1 VSAGSRV
8 TEAPAARRARR
19 ADQLRPARRGPSHR
33 ERGRLPTQVGVMTF
47 LFICAVY
54 FVLPVYWVLV
64 SATKSA
70 PTLFGSFGLWF
81 SHFQLGTNLH
91 ELVTADNG
99 IFLRW
104 LLNSVIYAGVGAV
117 VATAISAAA
126 GYALAKYEFRG
137 RETIFSIVLAGVMVP
152 ATALALPLYL
162 MVSKIGMANSY
173 WSVLLPSLVSPFGV
187 YLARVYAAAAVPDAI
202 IEAARIDGA
211 SEFRVFTRVA
221 APVMKPALVTIGLF
235 TFVGIW
241 NNFFLPLVMLSS
253 NSLYPLSL
261 GLYVWEGETYRAP
274 LYYQL
279 TVTGSA
285 VSAVLLIL
293 AVISLQ
299 RYWRSGLTAGS
310 TQ

>member
-1 VSAGSRV
+1 MSAGPRV
-8 TEAPAARRARR
+8 TEAPAPSRV
-19 ADQLRPARRGPSHR
+19 DQVRPARRRRSGQR
-33 ERGRLPTQVGVMTF
+33 ERGRLPTQVTVMTF

-104 LLNSVIYAGVGAV
+104 LLNSVIYAGVGSV
-117 VATAISAAA
+117 LATAVSAAA
-126 GYALAKYEFRG
+126 GYALAKYEFPG
-137 RETIFSIVLAGVMVP
+137 REVVFSIVLAGVMVP
-152 ATALALPLYL
+152 GTALALPLYL
-162 MVSKIGMANSY
+162 MMSKIGMANTY

-187 YLARVYAAAAVPDAI
+187 YLSRVYAASAVPDAI

-274 LYYQL
+274 LFYQL

-299 RYWRSGLTAGS
+299 RYWRAGLTAGS
-310 TQ
+310 TN

>member
-8 TEAPAARRARR
+8 TEAPAASRAT
-19 ADQLRPARRGPSHR
+19 QTSPARRRRSSHR
-33 ERGRLPTQVGVMTF
+33 ERGRVPTQVTVMTF
-47 LFICAVY
+47 LFIAAIY

-104 LLNSVIYAGVGAV
+104 LLNSVIYAGVGSV
-117 VATAISAAA
+117 LATAISAAA
-126 GYALAKYEFRG
+126 GFALAKYEFRG
-137 RETIFSIVLAGVMVP
+137 RELIFSVVLAGVMVP
-152 ATALALPLYL
+152 GTALALPLYL
-162 MVSKIGMANSY
+162 MMSKAGLANTY

-211 SEFRVFTRVA
+211 SEFRLFARVA

-274 LYYQL
+274 LFYQL

-299 RYWRSGLTAGS
+299 RYWRAGLTAGS

>member
-1 VSAGSRV
+1 VSAGPRV
-8 TEAPAARRARR
+8 TEAPPSRAARA
-19 ADQLRPARRGPSHR
+19 RPARRRAGHHR
-33 ERGRLPTQVGVMTF
+33 ERGRLPTQVTVMTF
-47 LFICAVY
+47 LFVCAVY

-81 SHFQLGTNLH
+81 AHFQLGTNLH
-91 ELVTADNG
+91 DLVTADNG

-104 LLNSVIYAGVGAV
+104 LLNSVIYAGVGSV
-117 VATAISAAA
+117 LATAISAAA
-126 GYALAKYEFRG
+126 GFALAKYEFRG
-137 RETIFSIVLAGVMVP
+137 REAIFSVVLAGVMVP
-152 ATALALPLYL
+152 GTALALPLYL
-162 MVSKIGMANSY
+162 MMSKAGLANSY

-187 YLARVYAAAAVPDAI
+187 YLSRVYAAAAVPDAI

-211 SEFRVFTRVA
+211 SEFRLFTRVA

-274 LYYQL
+274 LFYQL

-299 RYWRSGLTAGS
+299 RYWRAGLTAGS
-310 TQ
+310 TN

>member
-1 VSAGSRV
+1 MSAASRV
-8 TEAPAARRARR
+8 TEAPPASP
-19 ADQLRPARRGPSHR
+19 ADQARPVRRRRGQR
-33 ERGRLPTQVGVMTF
+33 ERGRLPTQVAVMTF

-64 SATKSA
+64 SATKSTS
-70 PTLFGSFGLWF
+70 TLFGSFGLWF
-81 SHFQLGTNLH
+81 SHFQLGSNLH
-91 ELVTADNG
+91 DLVTADNG

-104 LLNSVIYAGVGAV
+104 LLNSFIYAGVGSV
-117 VATAISAAA
+117 LATAISAAA

-137 RETIFSIVLAGVMVP
+137 REAVFSVVLAGVMVP
-152 ATALALPLYL
+152 GTALALPLYL
-162 MVSKIGMANSY
+162 MMSKVGMANTY

-187 YLARVYAAAAVPDAI
+187 YLSRVYAAAAVPDAI

-221 APVMKPALVTIGLF
+221 APVMTPALVTIGLF

-253 NSLYPLSL
+253 SSLYPLSL

-274 LYYQL
+274 LFYQL
-279 TVTGSA
+279 TITGSA

-299 RYWRSGLTAGS
+299 RYWRAGLTAGS

>member
-1 VSAGSRV
+1 MSAGSRV
-8 TEAPAARRARR
+8 TEAPAPRR
-19 ADQLRPARRGPSHR
+19 ADQVRPARRGPGRR
-33 ERGRLPTQVGVMTF
+33 ERGRLPTQVAVMTF
-47 LFICAVY
+47 LFICAIY

-81 SHFQLGTNLH
+81 SRFQLGTNLH
-91 ELVTADNG
+91 DLATADNG

-104 LLNSVIYAGVGAV
+104 LLNSFIYAGVGSV
-117 VATAISAAA
+117 LATAISAAA

-137 RETIFSIVLAGVMVP
+137 REAVFSVVLAGVMVP
-152 ATALALPLYL
+152 GTALALPLYL
-162 MVSKIGMANSY
+162 MMSKVGMANTY

-187 YLARVYAAAAVPDAI
+187 YLSRVYAAAAVPDAI

-221 APVMKPALVTIGLF
+221 APVMTPALVTIGLF

-274 LYYQL
+274 LFYQL
-279 TVTGSA
+279 TITGSA

-299 RYWRSGLTAGS
+299 RYWRAGLTAGS

>member
-1 VSAGSRV
+1 VSAGPRV
-8 TEAPAARRARR
+8 TEAPAPSRAARA
-19 ADQLRPARRGPSHR
+19 RPARRRAGNHR
-33 ERGRLPTQVGVMTF
+33 ERGRLPTQVTVMTF

-81 SHFQLGTNLH
+81 AHFQLGTNLH
-91 ELVTADNG
+91 DLVTADNG

-104 LLNSVIYAGVGAV
+104 LLNSVIYAGVGSV
-117 VATAISAAA
+117 LATAISAAA
-126 GYALAKYEFRG
+126 GFALAKYEFRG
-137 RETIFSIVLAGVMVP
+137 REAIFSVVLAGVMVP
-152 ATALALPLYL
+152 GTALALPLYL
-162 MVSKIGMANSY
+162 MMSKAGLANSY

-187 YLARVYAAAAVPDAI
+187 YLSRVYAAAAVPDAI

-211 SEFRVFTRVA
+211 SEFRLFTRVA

-274 LYYQL
+274 LFYQL

-299 RYWRSGLTAGS
+299 RYWRAGLTAGS
-310 TQ
+310 TN

>member
-1 VSAGSRV
+1 VSAGPRV
-8 TEAPAARRARR
+8 TEAPAPSRAARA
-19 ADQLRPARRGPSHR
+19 RPARRRAGNHR
-33 ERGRLPTQVGVMTF
+33 ERGRLPTQVTVMTF

-81 SHFQLGTNLH
+81 AHFQLGTNLH
-91 ELVTADNG
+91 DLVTTDNG

-104 LLNSVIYAGVGAV
+104 LLNSVIYAGVGSV
-117 VATAISAAA
+117 LATAISAAA
-126 GYALAKYEFRG
+126 GFALAKYEFRG
-137 RETIFSIVLAGVMVP
+137 REAIFSVVLAGVMVP
-152 ATALALPLYL
+152 GTALALPLYL
-162 MVSKIGMANSY
+162 MMSKAGLANSY

-187 YLARVYAAAAVPDAI
+187 YLSRVYAAAAVPDAI

-211 SEFRVFTRVA
+211 SEFRLFTRVA

-274 LYYQL
+274 LFYQL

-299 RYWRSGLTAGS
+299 RYWRAGLTAGS
-310 TQ
+310 TN

>member
-1 VSAGSRV
+1 MSAGPRV
-8 TEAPAARRARR
+8 TEAPAPGQVEQA
-19 ADQLRPARRGPSHR
+19 RPARRRRRSGHR
-33 ERGRLPTQVGVMTF
+33 ERGRLPTQVTVMTF

-70 PTLFGSFGLWF
+70 PGLFGSFGLWF

-91 ELVTADNG
+91 DLVTADNG

-104 LLNSVIYAGVGAV
+104 LLNSVIYAGVGSV
-117 VATAISAAA
+117 LATAISAAA
-126 GYALAKYEFRG
+126 GYALAKYEFPG
-137 RETIFSIVLAGVMVP
+137 REVVFSIVLAGVMVP
-152 ATALALPLYL
+152 GTALALPLYL
-162 MVSKIGMANSY
+162 MMSKIGMANTY

-187 YLARVYAAAAVPDAI
+187 YLSRVYAAAAVPDAI

-274 LYYQL
+274 LFYQL

-299 RYWRSGLTAGS
+299 RYWRAGLTAGS
-310 TQ
+310 TN

>member
-1 VSAGSRV
+1 VSAGPRV
-8 TEAPAARRARR
+8 SEAPVVRRAAQVRAPRR
-19 ADQLRPARRGPSHR
+19 RSSHR
-33 ERGRLPTQVGVMTF
+33 ERGRLPTQVSVMTF
-47 LFICAVY
+47 LFICAIY

-91 ELVTADNG
+91 ELVSAQNG

-104 LLNSVIYAGVGAV
+104 LLNSVIYAGVGSV
-117 VATAISAAA
+117 LATAISAAA

-137 RETIFSIVLAGVMVP
+137 REAIFSIVLAGVMVP
-152 ATALALPLYL
+152 GTALALPLYL
-162 MVSKIGMANSY
+162 MISKVGMANTY

-187 YLARVYAAAAVPDAI
+187 YLSRVYAASAVPDAI

-261 GLYVWEGETYRAP
+261 GLYVWEGETYRSP
-274 LYYQL
+274 LFYQL

-299 RYWRSGLTAGS
+299 RYWRAGLTAGS
-310 TQ
+310 TH

>member
-1 VSAGSRV
+1 MSAGSRV
-8 TEAPAARRARR
+8 TETPVASRAP
-19 ADQLRPARRGPSHR
+19 QVHPARRGQR
-33 ERGRLPTQVGVMTF
+33 ERGRLPTQVTVMTF

-81 SHFQLGTNLH
+81 AHFQLGTNLH
-91 ELVTADNG
+91 DLVTADNG
-99 IFLRW
+99 IFVRW
-104 LLNSVIYAGVGAV
+104 LLNSVIYAGVGSV
-117 VATAISAAA
+117 LATAISAAA
-126 GYALAKYEFRG
+126 GFALAKYEFRG
-137 RETIFSIVLAGVMVP
+137 REAIFSVVLAGVMVP
-152 ATALALPLYL
+152 GTALALPLYL
-162 MVSKIGMANSY
+162 MMSKAGLANTY

-187 YLARVYAAAAVPDAI
+187 YLSRVYAAAAVPDAI

-211 SEFRVFTRVA
+211 SEFRLFTRVA

-274 LYYQL
+274 LFYQL

-299 RYWRSGLTAGS
+299 RYWRAGLTAGS
-310 TQ
+310 TN